1 MGAAAELFVRVTADL
16 KGLVSGFDDAA
27 GAADGLGKKTD
38 TLSGRWVDANGRMR
52 DANGRFI
59 KSNEQVGG
67 SVSNLRDIIAGTAV
81 GELLA
86 DGIRSTT
93 SAMVGLGTQSIKL
106 AGELEQNRVAFTTM
120 LGSAEKADTFLR
132 DLASFAANTPFELR
146 GLTDSSKRLLAFGFD
161 AQAILPIMNSVGNAV
176 AAVGGGKE
184 TIDGVTLALGQM
196 AAKGKVSAEEM
207 NQLAERGIPAWK
219 MLADGIGVSVPEAM
233 KKAEKGGI
241 DANTAIVALV
251 NGMNTKFPGMMA
263 KQSQTIMGA
272 LSNLQ
277 DSADAALTR
286 IGERLVKTFDL
297 TRVVQ
302 ALSAAVSN
310 LTAAFTTGG
319 LLGVLDRAFGPT
331 TKAAILGL
339 GVAITASMIPAITAA
354 AGSLVATATAAAPF
368 VALAAAVAFAAYP
381 IIKNWGEI
389 RGTITALWDTA
400 AQYTAAYYNRA
411 VQVAGNLANL
421 FRTAFTYIGDA
432 IRSVL
437 GDDLTNKLLGG
448 IGRAVGAFKGFGTMA
463 VAPLRAVA
471 SVGAAAASNFAETWR
486 GAMSMSQ
493 GFTSNLFQQATA
505 TTRDFGKKLTA
516 DMLGIG
522 KAAAAAAG
530 GATKAASAIKAK
542 AAEAKRA
549 AAEVAK
555 LEAQTERLF
564 NVYMKQEAATQALG
578 ARLREVD
585 VQQAKLGNTFD
596 VAGARAEAYKDSVA
610 ELKSAFGAFSPQ
622 AIKAQQELD
631 RFRLASEN
639 GGAATAK
646 AFGTIAESTASL
658 DLAREK
664 AKVLGTTWD
673 ETSEALKAAQ
683 DAMGR
688 LIEQGVK
695 PGNEAYDKQLKV
707 LRDLEAQQAKQ
718 PKSIEDIGN
727 AMTGL
732 TSAVEKLGGT
742 FVDLTKLLG
751 VEIPQGVQ
759 DMGKAIVTG
768 VAVMGTMALAIY
780 GVTVAWKAFETS
792 VLTSPLGWVLTGVGV
807 VLGIIAGA
815 VAYFTSQQERANAE
829 REKAVEIAKKQ
840 IEAELTFAAQ
850 WDETSLQI
858 EAASK
863 RASEAFGG
871 IKSAA
876 ATAVKQATLEF
887 AAGVSGWADNLRN
900 SIKQAIFNG
909 MVDALV
915 SKALLGKFD
924 DLIGQIVNSFESSVN
939 GGTEALVSKLVGEL
953 EKTAVSVAGVAEKV
967 AGALGFVPGEFQK
980 MATEAV
986 TKAKSA
992 ASSSGDMAGRNR
1004 EAMASYHQNMLAS
1017 VQRLLD
1023 KGAADPK
1030 SRLHNQYL
1038 LSLDEAN
1045 KAARDLRGMAT
1056 GGLVTGPT
1064 IARMGEGGRDEAV
1077 LPLNENVYRQIGQGI
1092 AAARGGSGTTLV
1104 VNYTGSGKWTREDA
1118 QGLGRLLVSELRSMG
1133 VRA

>member
-1 MGAAAELFVRVTADL
+1 MGAAAELFVKVSADL
-16 KGLVSGFDDAA
+16 KGLTSGMDAA
-27 GAADGLGKKTD
+27 AKAVDDLGKEAQQAASP
-38 TLSGRWVDANGRMR
+38 L
-52 DANGRFI
+52 
-59 KSNEQVGG
+59 
-67 SVSNLRDIIAGTAV
+67 SNLRDIIAGTAA

-86 DGIRSTT
+86 DGIKSAAQ
-93 SAMVGLGTQSIKL
+93 AMVGLGTQAIKL
-106 AGELEQNRVAFTTM
+106 SGELEQNKVAFTTM

-176 AAVGGGKE
+176 AAVGGGKD

-207 NQLAERGIPAWK
+207 NQLAERGIPAWR
-219 MLADGIGVSVPEAM
+219 MLADGIGVSIPEAM
-233 KKAEKGGI
+233 KRAEKGSI
-241 DANTAIVALV
+241 DAGTAITALV
-251 NGMNTKFPGMMA
+251 NGMNTKFPGMMQ

-319 LLGVLDRAFGPT
+319 LLGVMDRAFGPT

-339 GVAITASMIPAITAA
+339 GAAITAVMIPSITAA
-354 AGSLVATATAAAPF
+354 AASLVATATAAAPF

-411 VQVAGNLANL
+411 VTVASNLADL
-421 FRTAFTYIGDA
+421 FRTAFAYIGDA

-437 GDDLTNKLLGG
+437 GDELTNKLLGG
-448 IGRAVGAFKGFGTMA
+448 VSRAVGAFKGFATMA
-463 VAPLRAVA
+463 VAPLRAVGGVA
-471 SVGAAAASNFAETWR
+471 SAAASNFAETWR

-493 GFTSNLFQQATA
+493 GFTSDLFRQAGA
-505 TTRDFGKKLTA
+505 VTREFGKTLTA
-516 DMLGIG
+516 DMLGLG

-530 GATKAASAIKAK
+530 GATKAAGAIKAK

-555 LEAQTERLF
+555 LEAQTARLF
-564 NVYMKQEAATQALG
+564 NVYMKQETATQALG

-585 VQQAKLGNTFD
+585 VHQAKLGNTFD

-622 AIKAQQELD
+622 AIKAQQEME

-646 AFGTIAESTASL
+646 AFATIKEGTAGL

-664 AKVLGTTWD
+664 AKVLGATWD
-673 ETSEALKAAQ
+673 ETGEALKKAQ
-683 DAMGR
+683 EAMGL
-688 LIEQGVK
+688 LIDQGLK
-695 PGNEAYDKQLKV
+695 PGNQAYDEQLKK

-718 PKSIEDIGN
+718 PKALDVMVKAHQDLLGAVRDVGGGIGELAGMLGIEIPAAMKAG
-727 AMTGL
+727 AAGLMTG
-732 TSAVEKLGGT
+732 
-742 FVDLTKLLG
+742 
-751 VEIPQGVQ
+751 
-759 DMGKAIVTG
+759 
-768 VAVMGTMALAIY
+768 ALAVGGFILAVN
-780 GVTVAWKAFETS
+780 GLTAAWSTFTAAFAS
-792 VLTSPLGWVLTGVGV
+792 NPVGLALLAAGAAV
-807 VLGIIAGA
+807 VGIIAA
-815 VAYFTSQQERANAE
+815 VNAVREEGRKASEEAAASLLKAQEEAANA
-829 REKAVEIAKKQ
+829 RKA
-840 IEAELTFAAQ
+840 IEASVGDAL
-850 WDETSLQI
+850 
-858 EAASK
+858 K
-863 RASEAFGG
+863 
-871 IKSAA
+871 
-876 ATAVKQATLEF
+876 
-887 AAGVSGWADNLRN
+887 AAGKAFIDGAQNWGDIARMKIREGVIQAVLDAVMAEQVMKGMADMFQRV
-900 SIKQAIFNG
+900 K
-909 MVDALV
+909 
-915 SKALLGKFD
+915 
-924 DLIGQIVNSFESSVN
+924 
-939 GGTEALVSKLVGEL
+939 EA
-953 EKTAVSVAGVAEKV
+953 
-967 AGALGFVPGEFQK
+967 
-980 MATEAV
+980 
-986 TKAKSA
+986 
-992 ASSSGDMAGRNR
+992 
-1004 EAMASYHQNMLAS
+1004 
-1017 VQRLLD
+1017 
-1023 KGAADPK
+1023 AADPMSDAFK
-1030 SRLHNQYL
+1030 EAVANLGAELEIQLRALEPVFKRAGDVINTYLPAVGERIADEIKATTGKVGREADNARISVNESHQASLLRQIERATNEATKQDL
-1038 LSLDEAN
+1038 LSQLRILQGRATAE
-1045 KAARDLRGMAT
+1045 DLAKMRPAMGGYKLQPLPGMAT
-1056 GGLVTGPT
+1056 GGLVTGPVV
-1064 IARMGEGGRDEAV
+1064 ARMGEGGRNEAV

-1092 AAARGGSGTTLV
+1092 AAARGGGGMQVV